1 MTSAAN
7 CGVFDPDYAVPPG
20 LTLADLLQEQGMSQT
35 DLARRL
41 GVSLKHINQ
50 VIRGSASISAEL
62 ALGLEKVFGTSS
74 AFWLSRESLYQA
86 VLARKQERREFE
98 KAIDWASQFPVTELK
113 KRGLIPGD
121 ATGVDLVGQLL
132 RFFGIARPS
141 QWSDPAVAYRKSL
154 KIESDPYALS
164 AWLRLG
170 ELEAAKMEYQPY
182 DADKFMRALEAA
194 RHLTRSDPDHWYPR
208 LLDACAAAGV
218 ALVVVDT
225 ICGVPVNGATR
236 WLSPSKALIQLS
248 LRYRWED
255 IFWFSFFHEAG
266 HVLLHR
272 KKDMFLES
280 HRRQDEE
287 PGEERARLE
296 EEADRFAA
304 RVLIPAKYDRV
315 LRQLSFNEVASF
327 AEELGIAPAIVL
339 GRLQHEGL
347 LPFSSGN
354 KIRRRFRLVND

>member
-154 KIESDPYALS
+154 KIESVGIAFNLQRLPVGDGRIRPL
-164 AWLRLG
+164 AWTRNAEESKQLTNKIDTGRVAGDQSSL
-170 ELEAAKMEYQPY
+170 LEFRPWE
-182 DADKFMRALEAA
+182 
-194 RHLTRSDPDHWYPR
+194 LTR
-208 LLDACAAAGV
+208 
-218 ALVVVDT
+218 
-225 ICGVPVNGATR
+225 PVNR
-236 WLSPSKALIQLS
+236 LFELSTFLLS
-248 LRYRWED
+248 C
-255 IFWFSFFHEAG
+255 
-266 HVLLHR
+266 
-272 KKDMFLES
+272 KDGLVK
-280 HRRQDEE
+280 
-287 PGEERARLE
+287 GL
-296 EEADRFAA
+296 AA
-304 RVLIPAKYDRV
+304 
-315 LRQLSFNEVASF
+315 
-327 AEELGIAPAIVL
+327 
-339 GRLQHEGL
+339 
-347 LPFSSGN
+347 
-354 KIRRRFRLVND
+354 